1 MLRIFPY
8 VKSALGSARRVRE
21 HIDPLRRFYYVAI
34 LLVTSV
40 GVFTFVLSTRTEQLF
55 AWTINPPLTAAFLGA
70 NYFAAFFL
78 ALLAARE
85 RVWATAAIAYA
96 VSVVFTSMTLF
107 ATLLHLDK
115 FNFDN
120 VNGWLWTIVYVTV
133 PPYLVAVGFL
143 QLRVRGDDPPRSA
156 PIPGWLVG
164 LVAVQ
169 AAIALVVGVLL
180 FLAPS
185 TADDL
190 WSWTLTPLT
199 ARTVAAWSL
208 ALAAGLSFTAWQ
220 RDWTR
225 VRIATPTYVAIP
237 VLQLVALARFSDT
250 VDWSDV
256 KLWAYVVFLGG
267 VLALGL
273 YGLWRSWQRTSRV
286 EPLAA
291 PAGR

>member
-1 MLRIFPY
+1 
-8 VKSALGSARRVRE
+8 VRP
-21 HIDPLRRFYYVAI
+21 HIDPLRRFYYLAI

-40 GVFTFVLSTRTEQLF
+40 GVFTFILSTETERLF

-85 RVWATAAIAYA
+85 RLWAYAAISYA
-96 VSVVFTSMTLF
+96 VSVVFTTGTMV

-133 PPYLVAVGFL
+133 PPYLVLVGIG
-143 QLRVRGDDPPRSA
+143 QLRVRGEDPPRSA
-156 PIPGWLVG
+156 PIPGWLVL
-164 LVAVQ
+164 LVSLQ
-169 AAIALVVGVLL
+169 ALIALVVGVVL
-180 FLAPS
+180 FVAPS
-185 TADDL
+185 TSDEL
-190 WSWTLTPLT
+190 WAWTLTPLT

-208 ALAAGLSFTAWQ
+208 ALAAGLAFTAWQ

-237 VLQLVALARFSDT
+237 ALQFVALARFSDT

-256 KLWAYVVFLGG
+256 KLWAYVIFLGG

-273 YGLWRSWQRTSRV
+273 YGLLRSWRV
-286 EPLAA
+286 ERVTGAVARPVE
-291 PAGR
+291 P

>member
-1 MLRIFPY
+1 MRP
-8 VKSALGSARRVRE
+8 

-40 GVFTFVLSTRTEQLF
+40 GVFTFILSTRTADLF

-78 ALLAARE
+78 ALFAARE
-85 RVWATAAIAYA
+85 RIWAYAAISYA

-133 PPYLVAVGFL
+133 PPYLVLVGIK
-143 QLRVRGDDPPRSA
+143 QLRVRGDDPPRTA
-156 PIPGWLVG
+156 PIPGWIVALVS
-164 LVAVQ
+164 LQAV
-169 AAIALVVGVLL
+169 IALAVGVLL

-185 TADDL
+185 TADEI
-190 WSWTLTPLT
+190 WSWPLSPLT
-199 ARTVAAWSL
+199 SRTVAAWSL
-208 ALAAGLSFTAWQ
+208 ALAAGLGFTAWQ

-237 VLQLVALARFSDT
+237 VLQFVALARFSDT
-250 VDWSDV
+250 VDWGDL
-256 KLWAYVVFLGG
+256 KLWAYVVYLGG
-267 VLALGL
+267 VLLLGL
-273 YGLWRSWQRTSRV
+273 YGLRKSWAV
-286 EPLAA
+286 ERA
-291 PAGR
+291 PDAVSPA

>member
-1 MLRIFPY
+1 
-8 VKSALGSARRVRE
+8 VRQ
-21 HIDPLRRFYYVAI
+21 HIDPLRRFYYLAI

-40 GVFTFVLSTRTEQLF
+40 GVFTFILATETERLF

-78 ALLAARE
+78 ALLGARE
-85 RVWATAAIAYA
+85 RIWAYAAIAYV

-107 ATLLHLDK
+107 ATVLHLDK

-133 PPYLVAVGFL
+133 PPYLVLVGIA
-143 QLRVRGDDPPRSA
+143 QLRLRGEDPPRTA
-156 PIPGWLVG
+156 PIPSWLVA
-164 LVAVQ
+164 LVSVQ
-169 AAIALVVGVLL
+169 AVIALVVGALL

-185 TADDL
+185 TSDEI

-199 ARTVAAWSL
+199 SRTVAAWSF
-208 ALAAGLSFTAWQ
+208 ALFAGLGFTAWQ

-237 VLQLVALARFSDT
+237 VFQFIALARFSDT

-256 KLWAYVVFLGG
+256 KLWAYVVYLGG
-267 VLALGL
+267 VLVLGA
-273 YGLWRSWQRTSRV
+273 YGLAKSWNVERV
-286 EPLAA
+286 HGTAA
-291 PAGR
+291 PVVPAG

>member
-1 MLRIFPY
+1 LKTRAP
-8 VKSALGSARRVRE
+8 SWDDHPVRP
-21 HIDPLRRFYYVAI
+21 HVDGLRRFYYVAI

-40 GVFTFVLSTRTEQLF
+40 GVFTFILSTETERLF

-85 RVWATAAIAYA
+85 RVWAYAAISYA
-96 VSVVFTSMTLF
+96 VSVVFTTGTMV

-133 PPYLVAVGFL
+133 PPYLVLQGVR
-143 QLRVRGDDPPRSA
+143 QLRVRGEDPPKSA
-156 PIPGWLVG
+156 PIPGWLVW
-164 LVAVQ
+164 LVAAQ

-180 FLAPS
+180 FAAPS
-185 TADDL
+185 TSDEL
-190 WSWTLTPLT
+190 WSWMLTPLT

-208 ALAAGLSFTAWQ
+208 ALAAGLAFTAWQ

-237 VLQLVALARFSDT
+237 VLQFVALARFSDT
-250 VDWSDV
+250 VDWSDA
-256 KLWAYVVFLGG
+256 KLWAYVVYLGG
-267 VLALGL
+267 VLVLGA
-273 YGLWRSWQRTSRV
+273 YGLWKSWNVERV
-286 EPLAA
+286 HETPV

>member
-1 MLRIFPY
+1 MRPHLD
-8 VKSALGSARRVRE
+8 A
-21 HIDPLRRFYYVAI
+21 LRRFYYLAI

-40 GVFTFVLSTRTEQLF
+40 GVFTFILSTETERLF

-85 RVWATAAIAYA
+85 RVWAYAAISYA
-96 VSVVFTSMTLF
+96 VSVVFTTGTMV

-133 PPYLVAVGFL
+133 PPYLVLVGIR
-143 QLRVRGDDPPRSA
+143 QLRVRGEDPPKTA
-156 PIPGWLVG
+156 PIPGWIVT

-180 FLAPS
+180 FVAPS
-185 TADDL
+185 TSDEL

-208 ALAAGLSFTAWQ
+208 ALAAGLAFTAWQ
-220 RDWTR
+220 RDWAR

-237 VLQLVALARFSDT
+237 VLQFVALARFSDT
-250 VDWSDV
+250 VDSGDL
-256 KLWAYVVFLGG
+256 KLWAYVVYLGG
-267 VLALGL
+267 VLVLGL
-273 YGLWRSWQRTSRV
+273 YGLLQSWRTTPRG
-286 EPLAA
+286 EPLVA
-291 PAGR
+291 PAGP

>member
-1 MLRIFPY
+1 
-8 VKSALGSARRVRE
+8 VRA

-40 GVFTFVLSTRTEQLF
+40 GVFTFILSTETERLF

-78 ALLAARE
+78 ALFAARE
-85 RVWATAAIAYA
+85 RIWAYAAISYV
-96 VSVVFTSMTLF
+96 VSVVFTSGTLF

-120 VNGWLWTIVYVTV
+120 VNGWLWTIVYLTV
-133 PPYLVAVGFL
+133 PPYLVLVGIG
-143 QLRVRGDDPPRSA
+143 QLRVRGEDPPRSA
-156 PIPGWLVG
+156 PIPGWLVW
-164 LVAVQ
+164 LVAAQ

-180 FLAPS
+180 FAAPS
-185 TADDL
+185 TADEL
-190 WSWTLTPLT
+190 WPWTLTPLT

-208 ALAAGLSFTAWQ
+208 ALAAGLAFTAWQ

-237 VLQLVALARFSDT
+237 VLQFVAVARFSDT

-256 KLWAYVVFLGG
+256 KLWAYLVFLAS

-273 YGLWRSWQRTSRV
+273 YGLGKSWNVQRV
-286 EPLAA
+286 AA
-291 PAGR
+291 PTSH

>member
-1 MLRIFPY
+1 MRP
-8 VKSALGSARRVRE
+8 
-21 HIDPLRRFYYVAI
+21 HIDPLRRFYYLAI

-40 GVFTFVLSTRTEQLF
+40 GVFTFILSTETERLF

-78 ALLAARE
+78 ALFAARE
-85 RVWATAAIAYA
+85 RIWAYAAISYA
-96 VSVVFTSMTLF
+96 VSVVFTTGTMV

-133 PPYLVAVGFL
+133 PPYLVLVGIL
-143 QLRVRGDDPPRSA
+143 QLRVRGVDPPRSA
-156 PIPGWLVG
+156 PIPGWLVV
-164 LVAVQ
+164 LVSAQ
-169 AAIALVVGVLL
+169 ALVALVVGVLL
-180 FLAPS
+180 FVAPS
-185 TADDL
+185 TSDEL

-208 ALAAGLSFTAWQ
+208 ALFAGLAFTAWQ

-237 VLQLVALARFSDT
+237 VLQFVALARFSDT
-250 VDWSDV
+250 VDGSDL
-256 KLWAYVVFLGG
+256 KLWAYVVYLAG

-273 YGLWRSWQRTSRV
+273 YGLLRSWSVERV
-286 EPLAA
+286 HDASA
-291 PAGR
+291 PVGP

>member
-1 MLRIFPY
+1 MRQ
-8 VKSALGSARRVRE
+8 

-40 GVFTFVLSTRTEQLF
+40 GVFTFVLATETERLF

-78 ALLAARE
+78 ALLGARE
-85 RVWATAAIAYA
+85 RVWAYAAIAYV
-96 VSVVFTSMTLF
+96 VSVVFTSFTLF

-133 PPYLVAVGFL
+133 PPYLVLVGIP
-143 QLRVRGDDPPRSA
+143 QVRLRGEDPPRTA
-156 PIPGWLVG
+156 PIPGWLVA
-164 LVAVQ
+164 LVAAQ
-169 AAIALVVGVLL
+169 AVIALAVGVLL
-180 FLAPS
+180 FVAPG

-190 WSWTLTPLT
+190 WAWMLTPLT

-208 ALAAGLSFTAWQ
+208 ALAAGLAFTAWQ

-250 VDWSDV
+250 VDWGDA
-256 KLWAYVVFLGG
+256 KLWAYVAYLGG
-267 VLALGL
+267 VLVLGG
-273 YGLWRSWQRTSRV
+273 YGLAKSWNVDRV
-286 EPLAA
+286 R
-291 PAGR
+291 PATPVPT

>member
-1 MLRIFPY
+1 MRP
-8 VKSALGSARRVRE
+8 
-21 HIDPLRRFYYVAI
+21 HIDALRRFYYLAI

-40 GVFTFVLSTRTEQLF
+40 GVFTFILATETERLF

-85 RVWATAAIAYA
+85 RVWAYAAIAYA
-96 VSVVFTSMTLF
+96 VSVVFTSMTMF

-120 VNGWLWTIVYVTV
+120 VNGWLWTAVYVTV
-133 PPYLVAVGFL
+133 PPYLVLVGVA
-143 QLRVRGDDPPRSA
+143 QLRVRGDDPPRTA
-156 PIPGWLVG
+156 PVERWLVPI
-164 LVAVQ
+164 VAVQ

-180 FLAPS
+180 FAAPS
-185 TADDL
+185 TADEL

-208 ALAAGLSFTAWQ
+208 ALAAGLTFTAWQ

-225 VRIATPTYVAIP
+225 VRIATPTYAAIP
-237 VLQLVALARFSDT
+237 LLQFVALARFSDT
-250 VDWSDV
+250 VDWSDL
-256 KLWAYVVFLGG
+256 KLWAYVVFLGS
-267 VLALGL
+267 VLALGV
-273 YGLWRSWQRTSRV
+273 YGLWRSWAV
-286 EPLAA
+286 ERAPDAA
-291 PAGR
+291 ARPVS

>member
-1 MLRIFPY
+1 
-8 VKSALGSARRVRE
+8 VRQ

-40 GVFTFVLSTRTEQLF
+40 GVFTFILSTETERLF

-85 RVWATAAIAYA
+85 RVWAYAAISYV

-133 PPYLVAVGFL
+133 PPYLVVVGIG
-143 QLRVRGDDPPRSA
+143 QLRLRGEDPPRTA
-156 PIPGWLVG
+156 PIPGWLVL
-164 LVAVQ
+164 LVSVQ

-180 FLAPS
+180 FVEPS
-185 TADDL
+185 TADEL
-190 WSWTLTPLT
+190 WAWSLTPLT
-199 ARTVAAWSL
+199 SRTVAAWSL
-208 ALAAGLSFTAWQ
+208 ALAAGLAFTAWQ

-237 VLQLVALARFSDT
+237 VFQLIALIRFEDT
-250 VDWSDV
+250 VDWSEL
-256 KLWAYVVFLGG
+256 KLWAYVVYLGG
-267 VLALGL
+267 VLVLGL
-273 YGLWRSWQRTSRV
+273 YGLLRSWNVDRV
-286 EPLAA
+286 SETALRPS
-291 PAGR
+291 G

>member
-1 MLRIFPY
+1 MRP
-8 VKSALGSARRVRE
+8 
-21 HIDPLRRFYYVAI
+21 HIDSLRRFYYLAI

-40 GVFTFVLSTRTEQLF
+40 GVFTFILSTETERLF

-85 RVWATAAIAYA
+85 RIWAYAAISYA

-133 PPYLVAVGFL
+133 PPYLVLVGVA
-143 QLRVRGDDPPRSA
+143 QLRVRGDDPPRTA
-156 PIPGWLVG
+156 PIPRWLVM
-164 LVAVQ
+164 LVSVQ
-169 AAIALVVGVLL
+169 ALIALVIGVLL
-180 FLAPS
+180 FVAPS
-185 TADDL
+185 TSDEL

-199 ARTVAAWSL
+199 ARTVAAWSF
-208 ALAAGLSFTAWQ
+208 ALFAGLAFTAWQ

-237 VLQLVALARFSDT
+237 ALQFVALARFSDT
-250 VDWSDV
+250 VDWSDL
-256 KLWAYVVFLGG
+256 KLWAYVVYLGG
-267 VLALGL
+267 VLVLGL
-273 YGLWRSWQRTSRV
+273 YGLLRSWNVERV
-286 EPLAA
+286 HDVAA
-291 PAGR
+291 PVGV

>member
-1 MLRIFPY
+1 MRP
-8 VKSALGSARRVRE
+8 
-21 HIDPLRRFYYVAI
+21 HIDPLRRFYYLAI

-40 GVFTFVLSTRTEQLF
+40 GVFTFILSTETERLF

-78 ALLAARE
+78 ALFAARE
-85 RVWATAAIAYA
+85 RVWAYAAISYV
-96 VSVVFTSMTLF
+96 VSVVFTTGTMV

-133 PPYLVAVGFL
+133 PPYLVLVGIA
-143 QLRVRGDDPPRSA
+143 QLRLRGEDPPRTA
-156 PIPGWLVG
+156 PIPAWLVW
-164 LVAVQ
+164 LVAAQ
-169 AAIALVVGVLL
+169 AVIALVVGVLL
-180 FLAPS
+180 FVAPS
-185 TADDL
+185 TSDEL

-208 ALAAGLSFTAWQ
+208 ALFAGLAFTAWQ

-237 VLQLVALARFSDT
+237 TLQFVALARFSDT

-256 KLWAYVVFLGG
+256 KLWAYVVYLGS
-267 VLALGL
+267 VLVLGL
-273 YGLWRSWQRTSRV
+273 YGLVRSWNVERV
-286 EPLAA
+286 HDAAA
-291 PAGR
+291 PVGV

>member
-1 MLRIFPY
+1 MHDLAC
-8 VKSALGSARRVRE
+8 VALPLYAQGWVRP
-21 HIDPLRRFYYVAI
+21 HIEPLRRFYYLAI

-40 GVFTFVLSTRTEQLF
+40 GVFTFVLSTETERLF

-85 RVWATAAIAYA
+85 QVWAHAAISYA
-96 VSVVFTSMTLF
+96 VSVVFTTGTML

-115 FNFDN
+115 FNFEN

-133 PPYLVAVGFL
+133 PPYLILVGFR
-143 QLRVRGDDPPRSA
+143 QLRARGDDPPKTA
-156 PIPGWLVG
+156 PIQGWIVI

-185 TADDL
+185 TSDEL
-190 WSWTLTPLT
+190 WSWTLTALT

-208 ALAAGLSFTAWQ
+208 ALFAGLAFTAWQ
-220 RDWTR
+220 RDWAR

-237 VLQLVALARFSDT
+237 VLQFVALARFSDT

-256 KLWAYVVFLGG
+256 KLWAYVVYLGG

-273 YGLWRSWQRTSRV
+273 YGLRQSWGTPRGGPV
-286 EPLAA
+286 AVPAA
-291 PAGR
+291 GP

>member
-1 MLRIFPY
+1 
-8 VKSALGSARRVRE
+8 VRA
-21 HIDPLRRFYYVAI
+21 HIDPLRRFYYLAI

-40 GVFTFVLSTRTEQLF
+40 GVFTFILSTETERLF

-78 ALLAARE
+78 ALFAARE
-85 RVWATAAIAYA
+85 RVWAYAAISYA
-96 VSVVFTSMTLF
+96 VSVVFTTGTMV

-133 PPYLVAVGFL
+133 PPYLVLVGIG
-143 QLRVRGDDPPRSA
+143 QLRLRGEDPPKSA
-156 PIPGWLVG
+156 PIPGWLVW
-164 LVAVQ
+164 LVAAQ

-180 FLAPS
+180 FAAPS
-185 TADDL
+185 TADEL

-208 ALAAGLSFTAWQ
+208 ALAAGLAFTAWQ

-237 VLQLVALARFSDT
+237 VLQFVAVARFSDT

-256 KLWAYVVFLGG
+256 KLWAYLVFLGS

-273 YGLWRSWQRTSRV
+273 YGLLRSWNVERV
-286 EPLAA
+286 PAVA
-291 PAGR
+291 PAGP

>member
-1 MLRIFPY
+1 
-8 VKSALGSARRVRE
+8 VRP
-21 HIDPLRRFYYVAI
+21 HIDPLRRFYYLAI

-40 GVFTFVLSTRTEQLF
+40 GVFTFILSTETERLF

-85 RVWATAAIAYA
+85 RVWAFAAISYA
-96 VSVVFTSMTLF
+96 VSVVFTTGTMV

-133 PPYLVAVGFL
+133 PPYLILFGFR
-143 QLRVRGDDPPRSA
+143 QLRLRGEDPPKTA
-156 PIPGWLVG
+156 PIPGWIVT
-164 LVAVQ
+164 LVAAQ

-180 FLAPS
+180 FFVPS
-185 TADDL
+185 TADEL
-190 WSWTLTPLT
+190 WSWPLTPLT

-208 ALAAGLSFTAWQ
+208 ALFAGLAFTAWQ

-250 VDWSDV
+250 VDWSDL
-256 KLWAYVVFLGG
+256 KLWAYVVYLGG
-267 VLALGL
+267 VLLLGL
-273 YGLWRSWQRTSRV
+273 YGLLRSWSVARTPEAV
-286 EPLAA
+286 A
-291 PAGR
+291 PAGP

>member
-1 MLRIFPY
+1 MRP
-8 VKSALGSARRVRE
+8 

-40 GVFTFVLSTRTEQLF
+40 GVFTFVLATETERLF

-85 RVWATAAIAYA
+85 RVWAYAAIAYV
-96 VSVVFTSMTLF
+96 VSVVFTTGTML

-133 PPYLVAVGFL
+133 PPYLVLVGIP
-143 QLRVRGDDPPRSA
+143 QLRSRGEDPPRSA

-164 LVAVQ
+164 LVSVQ
-169 AAIALVVGVLL
+169 AAIAFVVGVLL
-180 FLAPS
+180 FVAPS

-190 WSWTLTPLT
+190 WSWQLTPLT
-199 ARTVAAWSL
+199 ARTVAAWSF
-208 ALAAGLSFTAWQ
+208 ALAAGLAFTAWQ

-237 VLQLVALARFSDT
+237 VLQVAALARFSDT
-250 VDWSDV
+250 VEWGDA
-256 KLWAYVVFLGG
+256 KLWAYVVYLAG
-267 VLALGL
+267 VLVLGA
-273 YGLWRSWQRTSRV
+273 YGLLQSWNVERV
-286 EPLAA
+286 NGRAQAPV

>member
-1 MLRIFPY
+1 M
-8 VKSALGSARRVRE
+8 STVRP

-40 GVFTFVLSTRTEQLF
+40 GVFTFILATETERLF

-85 RVWATAAIAYA
+85 RIWAYAAISYV

-120 VNGWLWTIVYVTV
+120 VNGWLWTIVYLTV
-133 PPYLVAVGFL
+133 PPYLVVVGVY
-143 QLRVRGDDPPRSA
+143 QLRVRGDDPPRAA
-156 PIPGWLVG
+156 PLPRWLVG
-164 LVAVQ
+164 AITAQ

-180 FLAPS
+180 FVAPS

-208 ALAAGLSFTAWQ
+208 ALAAGLAFTAWQ
-220 RDWTR
+220 RDWAR
-225 VRIATPTYVAIP
+225 IRIATPTYVAIP
-237 VLQLVALARFSDT
+237 VLQFIALLRFSDT
-250 VDWSDV
+250 VDGSDV
-256 KLWAYVVFLGG
+256 KLWAYVVYLAG
-267 VLALGL
+267 VLVLGL
-273 YGLWRSWQRTSRV
+273 YGLAKSWNV
-286 EPLAA
+286 ERHDAPAPVA
-291 PAGR
+291 PAG